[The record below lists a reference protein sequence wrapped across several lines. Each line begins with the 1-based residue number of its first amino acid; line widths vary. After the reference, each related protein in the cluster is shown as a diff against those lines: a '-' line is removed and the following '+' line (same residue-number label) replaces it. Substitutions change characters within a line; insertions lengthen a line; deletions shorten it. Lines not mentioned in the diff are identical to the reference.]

1 MSQPVQIEPRPLV
14 IADGMSLLLRQA
26 RPDDVVILADLIY
39 HLSARS
45 RYMRFM
51 RPLPLSLDRA
61 WAEARRMARQ
71 PPERHLTLVA
81 TLQLGPF
88 EDAVAVAEL
97 ARDPALPHVGEF
109 AVLVRDD
116 YQAAGVGS
124 ALAAR
129 LVELARAMGVTQL
142 HSDMLAENRAVRGLL
157 RRLGDARISTAEGF
171 AHAVLNI

>member
-1 MSQPVQIEPRPLV
+1 MSQPIEPEPRSID
-14 IADGMSLLLRQA
+14 IAGGASLLLRQA

-45 RYMRFM
+45 RYMRFL
-51 RPLPLSLDRA
+51 RPLPLSLERA

-71 PPERHLTLVA
+71 PLERHLTLVA

-97 ARDPALPHVGEF
+97 ARDPALSYIGEF

-116 YQAAGVGS
+116 FQAAGVGS

-157 RRLGDARISTAEGF
+157 RRLGDARITMADGL